1 MRQHA
6 SGPSPY
12 EETVGFSRAVRVDN
26 VVYVSGT
33 APIGDD
39 QKTVCP
45 GDAYGQA
52 MRCFEI
58 IDRALTTLGSCLQDI
73 VRTRM
78 YITARAHCGAVCRAH
93 QDVLGKVQPAATM
106 VVVSKLLEDDWLVE
120 IEVEAVVGSGA
131 ERHD

>member
-1 MRQHA
+1 MRQHF

-12 EETVGFSRAVRVDN
+12 EKTVGFSRAVRVGDT
-26 VVYVSGT
+26 VYVSGT

-39 QKTVCP
+39 QKTVAP

-58 IDRALTTLGSCLQDI
+58 IDKALLDAGSSIRDV

-78 YITARAHCGAVCRAH
+78 YITSRIHCGAVCRAH
-93 QDVLGKVQPAATM
+93 
-106 VVVSKLLEDDWLVE
+106 S
-120 IEVEAVVGSGA
+120 
-131 ERHD
+131 